1 MSFKKFPV
9 QKHSERTAQFNIIG
23 SMAEFE
29 RELIRERVRAGMKNA
44 KAKGARIGRP
54 RANVNASQIDRLY
67 AQGRTI
73 RQIAEQRGY
82 CPSLV
87 HKTLANRQSG
97 NAAIAAT

>member
-1 MSFKKFPV
+1 LSFKKFPV

-54 RANVNASQIDRLY
+54 RANVDASQITRLRDSG
-67 AQGRTI
+67 ASLRE
-73 RQIAEQRGY
+73 IASRLGVKRRHRRRVFKKR
-82 CPSLV
+82 SLP
-87 HKTLANRQSG
+87 ARP
-97 NAAIAAT
+97 